1 MSSAPSENGVYDV
14 DDPGKMQGRDEVAP
28 NERSLGA
35 LRLQRALEALGDTGG
50 TLLLPGAGAGRY
62 ARAIATARPDLD
74 IVAGDLSP
82 AAVEEARQRGGGPV
96 YDVFDAEAMPYP
108 DGHFDAVV
116 FFDLLEHVPSPR
128 RMLAECARVLK
139 SGGLLH
145 GFVPLEAQP
154 GTLYR
159 LLHNDRPVPIHRWK
173 REHVGHVQRFTRAD
187 VLRTVVQAG
196 FDVEH
201 LTHSFHTVG
210 QVHDIVDYWHRERHT
225 KPEVGRLPLPVV
237 DAVTR
242 GTFLVTWRLAW
253 LEDRLYTGSRL
264 ASGVHVTARLAR
276 RAR

>member
-1 MSSAPSENGVYDV
+1 MSSTPSENGVYHV
-14 DDPGKMQGRDEVAP
+14 DDPGKIQGRDEVAP

-62 ARAIATARPDLD
+62 ARAIAKARPDLD
-74 IVAGDLSP
+74 IVAGDLSTS
-82 AAVEEARQRGGGPV
+82 AVEEARNRGGGPV
-96 YDVFDAEAMPYP
+96 YDVFDVESMPYP
-108 DGHFDAVV
+108 DGHFDAIV

-128 RMLAECARVLK
+128 RMLAECARVLRP
-139 SGGLLH
+139 GGILH

-159 LLHNDRPVPIHRWK
+159 LLERDRPVPIHRWK

-187 VLRTVVQAG
+187 VLRTVVQSG
-196 FDVEH
+196 FEIDD
-201 LTHSFHTVG
+201 LTHSFHAVG
-210 QVHDIVDYWHRERHT
+210 QVHDIVDYWHRERHAN
-225 KPEVGRLPLPVV
+225 PEVGRLPLSVV

-253 LEDRLYTGSRL
+253 LEDRLYTGARL
-264 ASGVHVTARLAR
+264 ASGVHVTARR
-276 RAR
+276 RSH